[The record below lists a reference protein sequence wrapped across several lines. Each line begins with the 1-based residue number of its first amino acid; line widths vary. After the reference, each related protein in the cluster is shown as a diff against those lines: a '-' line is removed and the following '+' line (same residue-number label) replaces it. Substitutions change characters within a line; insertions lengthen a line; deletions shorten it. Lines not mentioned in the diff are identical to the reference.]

1 VLTNLLYIEKISIIL
16 ILGCLTI
23 LLIKMFLLIK
33 NNNTNKIVDY
43 GIEKNDEL
51 MTPVQFDKLI
61 MSSQFEKTLDMY
73 KPKILILISKDCPY
87 CKEIFEIYWNE
98 FHSEVNNY
106 RDIFV
111 LVEDIDENSESFLE
125 LYDFNFNILKYNR
138 QFLAENSID
147 TAPSFIYLNEINEI
161 ILKTPEV
168 YSFFNLVYGSNST
181 IKKKEEVLL

>member
-1 VLTNLLYIEKISIIL
+1 MVYLEEISIIL
-16 ILGCLTI
+16 ILGCITI
-23 LLIKMFLLIK
+23 LLIKIFLLIRD
-33 NNNTNKIVDY
+33 NNTNKVVDY
-43 GIEKNDEL
+43 INVKNDEL
-51 MTPVQFDKLI
+51 MTPAQFEKII
-61 MSSQFEKTLDMY
+61 MSSQFEKALDMY
-73 KPKILILISKDCPY
+73 KPKILLLISKNCPY

-111 LVEDIDENSESFLE
+111 LVEDIDVNSESFLE

-168 YSFFNLVYGSNST
+168 YSFFNLVYDSNST

>member
-1 VLTNLLYIEKISIIL
+1 LEYIEKITIL
-16 ILGCLTI
+16 LVMIFLTI
-23 LLIKMFLLIK
+23 LLIKIFLLIK
-33 NNNTNKIVDY
+33 NNNTNKIVNY
-43 GIEKNDEL
+43 VNVKNDEL
-51 MTPVQFDKLI
+51 MTPVQFEKLI
-61 MSSQFEKTLDMY
+61 MSSQFEKALDMY

-111 LVEDIDENSESFLE
+111 LVEDIDGNSESFLK
-125 LYDFNFNILKYNR
+125 LYDFNFNILKYDR

-168 YSFFNLVYGSNST
+168 YRFFNLVYESNST

>member
-1 VLTNLLYIEKISIIL
+1 MEYSEKLSIIL
-16 ILGCLTI
+16 LLGCLTI
-23 LLIKMFLLIK
+23 LLIKIFLLINN

-43 GIEKNDEL
+43 VNVKNDEL
-51 MTPVQFDKLI
+51 MTPVQFEKLI

-73 KPKILILISKDCPY
+73 KPKILLLISKDCPY

-98 FHSEVNNY
+98 FHSKVNNY
-106 RDIFV
+106 IDIFV
-111 LVEDIDENSESFLE
+111 LVEDIDKNSESFLK
-125 LYDFNFNILKYNR
+125 LYDFNFNILKYDR

-168 YSFFNLVYGSNST
+168 YRFFNLVYESNST

>member
-1 VLTNLLYIEKISIIL
+1 
-16 ILGCLTI
+16 
-23 LLIKMFLLIK
+23 MFLLIK

-111 LVEDIDENSESFLE
+111 LVEDIDENSESF
-125 LYDFNFNILKYNR
+125 FR
-138 QFLAENSID
+138 
-147 TAPSFIYLNEINEI
+147 
-161 ILKTPEV
+161 
-168 YSFFNLVYGSNST
+168 T
-181 IKKKEEVLL
+181 IRF

>member
-73 KPKILILISKDCPY
+73 KPKILLLISKDCPY
-87 CKEIFEIYWNE
+87 CKRFLRYIGMNFI
-98 FHSEVNNY
+98 VNL
-106 RDIFV
+106 I
-111 LVEDIDENSESFLE
+111 
-125 LYDFNFNILKYNR
+125 
-138 QFLAENSID
+138 
-147 TAPSFIYLNEINEI
+147 
-161 ILKTPEV
+161 
-168 YSFFNLVYGSNST
+168 T
-181 IKKKEEVLL
+181 I

>member
-1 VLTNLLYIEKISIIL
+1 MSYIEKISIII
-16 ILGCLTI
+16 ILGCLTT

-33 NNNTNKIVDY
+33 NNNTNNIVDY

-51 MTPVQFDKLI
+51 MTPLQFGKLI
-61 MSSQFEKTLDMY
+61 MSSHFEKSLDIY

-98 FHSEVNNY
+98 FHSEINNY
-106 RDIFV
+106 RDIFI
-111 LVEDIDENSESFLE
+111 LVEDIDENSESFLK
-125 LYDFNFNILKYNR
+125 LYDYNFNILKYDR

-161 ILKTPEV
+161 ILKTPNV
-168 YSFFNLVYGSNST
+168 YSFFNLVYNSNST
-181 IKKKEEVLL
+181 FKKKEEVLL

>member
-1 VLTNLLYIEKISIIL
+1 MLYIEKISIFL

-43 GIEKNDEL
+43 VKNDEL
-51 MTPVQFDKLI
+51 MTPVQFEKLI
-61 MSSQFEKTLDMY
+61 MSSQFEKKLDMY
-73 KPKILILISKDCPY
+73 KPKILLLISKNCPY
-87 CKEIFEIYWNE
+87 CKEIFEIYWND
-98 FHSEVNNY
+98 FHSEVTNY
-106 RDIFV
+106 IDVFV
-111 LVEDIDENSESFLE
+111 LVEDIDKNSESFLK
-125 LYDFNFNILKYNR
+125 LYDFNFNILKYDR
-138 QFLAENSID
+138 QFLAENSIN

-168 YSFFNLVYGSNST
+168 YSFFNLVYDSNST

>member
-1 VLTNLLYIEKISIIL
+1 VFTNLLYVEKISIFL

-23 LLIKMFLLIK
+23 LLIKVFLLIK

-43 GIEKNDEL
+43 VKNDEL
-51 MTPVQFDKLI
+51 MTPVQFEKLI

-111 LVEDIDENSESFLE
+111 LVEDIDVNSESFLE

-168 YSFFNLVYGSNST
+168 YSFFNLVYDSNST